1 MLDVLTIK
9 FYLLS
14 KPVTPV
20 KMAIMVLVGLVVAL
34 FGILL
39 FLLLEIVHY
48 SLQDEKHNQLKNNLH
63 IISKN
68 SISDIFLE

>member
-14 KPVTPV
+14 KPVTPL
-20 KMAIMVLVGLVVAL
+20 KMAIMVAVGLLVAL

-39 FLLLEIVHY
+39 FANLDNSPLLP
-48 SLQDEKHNQLKNNLH
+48 SL
-63 IISKN
+63 SKAQ
-68 SISDIFLE
+68 SAQK

>member
-20 KMAIMVLVGLVVAL
+20 KMAIAVLVGLFVAL
-34 FGILL
+34 FGCLL
-39 FLLLEIVHY
+39 FAGLGNSPLLP
-48 SLQDEKHNQLKNNLH
+48 SPRKAQSAQK
-63 IISKN
+63 
-68 SISDIFLE
+68 